1 MDDTFGHDSV
11 VKLLDGYRQGKDD
24 DEAFTYACGKTTT
37 EFEKDFFPWAKEQ
50 VKSWG
55 YDKESGE
62 KFDKL
67 KKEAEAAKDARQYDK
82 AIDLWEQA
90 IAVRPL
96 DLLGNQRLAGL
107 YLVTKQFDKAIKSLA
122 TLDKVELMDNRYAK
136 QAAKIFKSEQKWPEA
151 EKYAMQAIYI
161 TPYDTSAHE
170 LLRDIYKGSG
180 NAKGMEREER
190 MIPILEKW
198 TEDQKRENALRPPRG
213 ENKPQ

>member
-1 MDDTFGHDSV
+1 M
-11 VKLLDGYRQGKDD
+11 
-24 DEAFTYACGKTTT
+24 
-37 EFEKDFFPWAKEQ
+37 
-50 VKSWG
+50 KSWG

-62 KFDKL
+62 KFEKL

-82 AIDLWEQA
+82 AIELWEQA

-136 QAAKIFKSEQKWPEA
+136 QAAKIFKSEKKWPEA

-170 LLRDIYKGSG
+170 LLRDICQGSG
-180 NAKGMEREER
+180 NTKGVQRRGTDHPDPREVDRGPEAR
-190 MIPILEKW
+190 KLTPARRAGEQAAVIPIRGPTGL
-198 TEDQKRENALRPPRG
+198 TLIFLLPRDRDC
-213 ENKPQ
+213 ELS